1 MTPLPGD
8 VDMTNVANIKRREMR
23 TLESGLHK
31 FSDLGGGDAARIYW
45 YLSVMWP
52 NARLETR
59 SSHLDSLPGRR
70 LDLFCV
76 NVVNHM
82 EPLVLD
88 MQSVMGVPPDNFSNG
103 IYDDA
108 IQNYVRVMWEAGCK
122 FMRPQL
128 EKINA
133 PWRMMPA
140 EALSP

>member
-1 MTPLPGD
+1 
-8 VDMTNVANIKRREMR
+8 
-23 TLESGLHK
+23 
-31 FSDLGGGDAARIYW
+31 
-45 YLSVMWP
+45 
-52 NARLETR
+52 
-59 SSHLDSLPGRR
+59 
-70 LDLFCV
+70 
-76 NVVNHM
+76 M

-122 FMRPQL
+122 FSTFQLCYYMAVIKPKYYYLVRPQL